1 MLESLSN
8 LSSYV
13 NKQSCSL
20 SKLSEMVV
28 TSYRSLPN
36 HEKGMILTNTCT
48 LAILD
53 KRLKIKLKPLG
64 TMILPLDLLE
74 T

>member
-36 HEKGMILTNTCT
+36 HEKV
-48 LAILD
+48 
-53 KRLKIKLKPLG
+53 
-64 TMILPLDLLE
+64 
-74 T
+74 